1 MQIALFFTLG
11 LLSFPS
17 KFPRIFGT
25 ATSISLF
32 MLCVARPLATFL
44 TLHPFKFSIKEKI
57 FISWVGLRGAASIVF
72 AIYAVTYGVH
82 IDDDI
87 FHIIF
92 FIALFSVSIQGTL
105 IPVIAKKLDL
115 VDNTT
120 TVLKTFNDYSGD
132 MSTRLIELNVD
143 NNNKWINKSIMDAN
157 IPEEIL
163 IVMIKRK
170 GEVLIPKGATVIE
183 KGDIL
188 VLSGENIEKLIEK
201 ELQRVPSEKI
211 S

>member
-1 MQIALFFTLG
+1 M
-11 LLSFPS
+11 
-17 KFPRIFGT
+17 
-25 ATSISLF
+25 
-32 MLCVARPLATFL
+32 
-44 TLHPFKFSIKEKI
+44 HPFKFSIKEKI